1 MLFVDQLEDNQKL
14 SGKLLATNVHPEDNE
29 LEYYRLVGE
38 AYNQHLLSRGVIDS
52 KSLHHFTNE
61 TSLFAYIMD
70 GIPQLQQH
78 SHMMD
83 S

>member
-1 MLFVDQLEDNQKL
+1 V

-38 AYNQHLLSRGVIDS
+38 AYNQHILKRGVIDANT
-52 KSLHHFTNE
+52 LHKFTNE

-70 GIPQLQQH
+70 GIPQLK
-78 SHMMD
+78 
-83 S
+83 